1 MATET
6 TKAASRKT
14 LTVACKL
21 PHGLL
26 LRIGKMTDRDEPVM
40 GGGVKT
46 VKKFQ
51 PVGAPIRING
61 YAAPY
66 GRSPAC
72 NVAGGFALTPNVDAD
87 LFMEW
92 LSQNEQHPAV
102 VAGLIFAATEE
113 SDAAAKARDGR
124 ALRNGLEP
132 LAQRDDP
139 RTPKSIKIA
148 DEQKAA

>member
-26 LRIGKMTDRDEPVM
+26 LRVGRMIDRDEPVM
-40 GGGVKT
+40 GGGTKI

-51 PVGAPIRING
+51 PVGVPILING

-72 NVAGGFALTPNVDAD
+72 NVAGGFALTPNIDAEQ
-87 LFMEW
+87 FMEW
-92 LSQNEQHPAV
+92 LAQNERHPAV

-113 SDAAAKARDGR
+113 SDAAAKARDGH

-132 LAQRDDP
+132 LAQAGDP
-139 RTPKSIKIA
+139 RVPRAIKTYDA
-148 DEQKAA
+148 KAA